1 MSREIQIQKRLPTKV
16 PQYPYYHVPP
26 SHICCLAKS
35 TIFYLSW
42 LAIAASSEDPEC
54 HSPKG
59 HLFVSCFCG
68 CNTIFVV
75 VILFLYFV
83 FVSALKY
90 PVNLQKLPEEIGLG
104 HYSLLHPGHQIK
116 GSSFH
121 QRLIVNRIIQFIRQF
136 VIVNLIIDDNYNYL
150 MVGAQIVVV
159 NFKKDV

>member
-1 MSREIQIQKRLPTKV
+1 MFHQVTFVVWPSRPFSICPGWLLPHPLRTLSV
-16 PQYPYYHVPP
+16 IPQRV
-26 SHICCLAKS
+26 ICL
-35 TIFYLSW
+35 YL
-42 LAIAASSEDPEC
+42 
-54 HSPKG
+54 
-59 HLFVSCFCG
+59 V
-68 CNTIFVV
+68 FVV

-83 FVSALKY
+83 FVNALKY

-116 GSSFH
+116 GSSLH

-159 NFKKDV
+159 NLFGRQFRKGCPMSILTKIDIGSKLFTFMLL